1 MAVAIALVIILIVV
15 LIVLAKG
22 LRIVQEY
29 ERGVIFRLGRCVG
42 ARGPG
47 LFFIFPVLDRMQKVN
62 LQTQAVPVA
71 SQQVITKDNVTVAVD
86 AVAYFRVR
94 DPVASVIKIQN
105 WFNAAQLV
113 AQTSLRSIIGRHE
126 LDQLLGERD
135 RINTELKIALDEQ
148 TEAWGVQVDLV
159 EIRDVGLP
167 EQMQRAMARQAEAE
181 RERRAKVI
189 AADGELQASEKLSEA
204 AQAMVENPGAMQL
217 RTLQTM
223 AEIATE
229 RNSTIIFP
237 IPVEIL
243 SIFQGLAERLG
254 PGAA

>member
-1 MAVAIALVIILIVV
+1 VAAGIAIIIIVFV
-15 LIVLAKG
+15 ALIVLAKG

-42 ARGPG
+42 AKGPG
-47 LFFIFPVLDRMQKVN
+47 LFFIIPGFDKMRKVN

-86 AVAYFRVR
+86 AVAYFRVK
-94 DPVASVIKIQN
+94 DPVASVLKIQN

-135 RINTELKIALDEQ
+135 RINTELKMALDEQ

-159 EIRDVGLP
+159 EVRDVGLP

-189 AADGELQASEKLSEA
+189 AADGEFQAAEKLGEA
-204 AQAMVENPGAMQL
+204 AATMTNNPGAMQL

-237 IPVEIL
+237 IPVEVI
-243 SIFQGLAERLG
+243 SIFRGLAERFG
-254 PGAA
+254 PTGS